1 MNMVICYTI
10 STTLVN
16 VNIFHNLKNQRGQKN
31 LSLGLTIGSL
41 FTDLN
46 WKGSQLVCN
55 LSVFPSQE
63 HLRIWHW
70 TKWFLK
76 LFFLNEF
83 SGLKHTHFFYLSSEG
98 PKSKASFIWLK
109 IKMLADVLSFQR
121 SKWKIWFLV
130 FSCF

>member
-46 WKGSQLVCN
+46 
-55 LSVFPSQE
+55 
-63 HLRIWHW
+63 
-70 TKWFLK
+70 
-76 LFFLNEF
+76 
-83 SGLKHTHFFYLSSEG
+83 
-98 PKSKASFIWLK
+98 
-109 IKMLADVLSFQR
+109 
-121 SKWKIWFLV
+121 
-130 FSCF
+130 